1 MPISGAVAKRIEV
14 SASKSAHRS
23 QRIEV
28 DRIEVAAAKL
38 ACRRSW
44 SARKAATAPFWWS
57 DIGQAGAP
65 VIGGAM
71 ARANQHRIVAKRWH
85 LSVLPTTGHANRSE
99 GEQALQIR
107 HVGGKSALDPLIDC
121 PKV

>member
-14 SASKSAHRS
+14 SASKPSES
-23 QRIEV
+23 K
-28 DRIEVAAAKL
+28 VAAAKL
-38 ACRRSW
+38 ACSRSW